1 MKVSMK
7 VNGIERGGDVEPRVL
22 LVDFLRTNLRQT
34 GTHIGCDTSSCGACT
49 VLLDGEPVKSCTLL
63 AVQVQGRSITTVEG
77 LASGATL
84 SPMQAGFHEEH
95 GLQCG
100 FCTPGMMLVG
110 TALLERNP
118 NPTEDEIRT
127 PPRRRPPHRPPSA
140 RLRARSRAMAVHMHG
155 RIGESIKRK
164 EDGRFLRGKGNYLDD
179 FVLPDMLHMAILRS
193 PHAHARIKSVDTS
206 AASSMPG
213 VIAVVTGDLMAQ
225 HKLAWM
231 PTLSGD
237 TQAVLATDKVRFQ
250 GQEVAAV
257 IAETKYQAEDAR
269 DAILIDYEVLPAI
282 ISPDQAKQPG
292 AALIRDEKE
301 GQTDNHIYHWESGD
315 KATTQAAFAKAHKVV
330 RLHTFYPR
338 CHPSPLETCGCIADV
353 NPATGKATIYMTS
366 QAPHA
371 IRTVFALVTGLPEH
385 QIRIVSPD
393 IGGGFGNKVPVYPGY
408 VVATAASLLIG
419 RPVKWVEDRTENLI
433 STGFAR
439 DFHMT
444 GDLAVDDKGKMLALR
459 VHLDSDNGA
468 FFSDAQP
475 SKFKAGLFHI
485 VTGSYDIPTAHVTA
499 DGYYTNKAPGGVAFR
514 CSFRVTEAS
523 YLIERLVT
531 NAAIE
536 LGIDQAE
543 FRKQNFI
550 KPEQFPYTSATGWVY
565 DSGDYP
571 KAMDVALQ
579 KLGYDELR
587 KDVEARRKKGEVTGI
602 GIASFTEVVGAGHGA
617 EFDIL
622 GLRMFDSAEL
632 RIHPTGKAMLRMG
645 TKSQGQGHETTYAQ
659 IVCEE
664 LGIPAADVAVE
675 EGDTDTAPYGLG
687 TYASRSTP
695 VSGAATA
702 MVSRKIRE
710 KARKIASHLLE
721 ADEADLEWEN
731 GKFYVKGTPA
741 RAKTIQEI
749 AFAAYTNLPEGLEPG
764 LEGVHYYD
772 PPNMTYPFGTY
783 AVMVDIDKGTGQV
796 KVKRMVAVDDCGVRI
811 NPMIVE
817 GQIHGGLT
825 EGFGIAFMELITF
838 DSEGNCI
845 GSNFMDYLLPTAWE
859 TPKFELGETTTPSP
873 HHPLGAKGVG
883 ESATVG
889 SPAAYVNAVIDALS
903 PYGITNIDMPIGPDK
918 VWAAL
923 RKAGVTE

>member
-1 MKVSMK
+1 M
-7 VNGIERGGDVEPRVL
+7 
-22 LVDFLRTNLRQT
+22 
-34 GTHIGCDTSSCGACT
+34 SST
-49 VLLDGEPVKSCTLL
+49 
-63 AVQVQGRSITTVEG
+63 
-77 LASGATL
+77 
-84 SPMQAGFHEEH
+84 M
-95 GLQCG
+95 
-100 FCTPGMMLVG
+100 
-110 TALLERNP
+110 
-118 NPTEDEIRT
+118 
-127 PPRRRPPHRPPSA
+127 
-140 RLRARSRAMAVHMHG
+140 HMHG
-155 RIGESIKRK
+155 GIGESIKRK
-164 EDGRFLRGKGNYLDD
+164 EDGRFLRGKGNYVDD
-179 FVLPDMLHMAILRS
+179 FVLPGMLHMSILRS
-193 PHAHARIKSVDTS
+193 PHAHARIKSIDTS
-206 AASSMPG
+206 AAGAKPG
-213 VIAVVTGDLMAQ
+213 VIAVVTGELMAQ

-257 IAETKYQAEDAR
+257 IAETKVQAEDAR
-269 DAILIDYEVLPAI
+269 DAIVVDYDVLPAI
-282 ISPDQAKQPG
+282 ISPEGAKAAG
-292 AALIRDEKE
+292 APLIRDEKE
-301 GQTDNHIYHWESGD
+301 GQKDNHIYHWESGD
-315 KATTQAAFAKAHKVV
+315 QAKTQAAFAKAAKVV

-338 CHPSPLETCGCIADV
+338 CHPAPLETCGCIADV

-371 IRTVFALVTGLPEH
+371 IRTVFALVTGLPE
-385 QIRIVSPD
+385 QNIRIISPD

-419 RPVKWVEDRTENLI
+419 RPVKWIEDRNENLI

-444 GDLAVDDKGKMLALR
+444 GDLAIDDKGKMTALR

-475 SKFKAGLFHI
+475 TKFKAGLFHI

-499 DGYYTNKAPGGVAFR
+499 DGYYTNKAPGGVAYR

-536 LGIDQAE
+536 LGLDQAE
-543 FRKQNFI
+543 FRMNNFI
-550 KPEQFPYTSATGWVY
+550 QPEQFPYTSATGWVY

-571 KAMDVALQ
+571 KAMNVALE
-579 KLGYDELR
+579 KLGYDDLR

-632 RIHPTGKAMLRMG
+632 RVHPTGKALLRMG
-645 TKSQGQGHETTYAQ
+645 VKSQGQGHETTFAQ
-659 IVCEE
+659 IVAEE
-664 LGIPAADVAVE
+664 LGIPASDVAVE

-695 VSGAATA
+695 VAGAATA
-702 MVSRKIRE
+702 MVSRKLRE
-710 KARKIASHLLE
+710 KARKLAAHLLE
-721 ADEADLEWEN
+721 AAEEDLEWER
-731 GKFYVKGTPA
+731 GKFFVKGSPD
-741 RAKTIQEI
+741 RSKTIQDI
-749 AFAAYTNLPEGLEPG
+749 AFAAYTNLPEGMEAG

-783 AVMVDIDKGTGQV
+783 AVVVDIDKGTGQV

-825 EGFGIAFMELITF
+825 EGYGIAFMELITF

-859 TPKFELGETTTPSP
+859 TPKFEMGETTTPSP

-903 PYGITNIDMPIGPDK
+903 PYGITNIDMPVTSDK

-923 RKAGVTE
+923 RSKGVTE

>member
-1 MKVSMK
+1 MATTHVH
-7 VNGIERGGDVEPRVL
+7 GG
-22 LVDFLRTNLRQT
+22 
-34 GTHIGCDTSSCGACT
+34 
-49 VLLDGEPVKSCTLL
+49 
-63 AVQVQGRSITTVEG
+63 
-77 LASGATL
+77 
-84 SPMQAGFHEEH
+84 
-95 GLQCG
+95 
-100 FCTPGMMLVG
+100 
-110 TALLERNP
+110 
-118 NPTEDEIRT
+118 
-127 PPRRRPPHRPPSA
+127 
-140 RLRARSRAMAVHMHG
+140 
-155 RIGESIKRK
+155 IGESIKRK
-164 EDGRFLRGKGNYLDD
+164 EDSRFLHGKGNYIDD
-179 FVLPDMLHMAILRS
+179 LTLPDMLHMSILRS
-193 PHAHARIKSVDTS
+193 PHAHARIKSIDTS

-213 VIAVVTGDLMAQ
+213 VIAVVTGELMAQ

-257 IAETKYQAEDAR
+257 IAETRYLAEDAR
-269 DAILIDYEVLPAI
+269 DAIVVDYDVLPAVT
-282 ISPDQAKQPG
+282 SPDGAKAAG
-292 AALIRDEKE
+292 APLIRDDKE
-301 GQTDNHIYHWESGD
+301 SQKDNQIYHWESGD
-315 KATTQAAFAKAHKVV
+315 KGTTQAAFAKADKVV

-338 CHPSPLETCGCIADV
+338 CHPAPLETCGCVADV
-353 NPATGKATIYMTS
+353 NGITGKATIHMTS

-371 IRTVFALVTGLPEH
+371 IRTVFALVTGLPE
-385 QIRIVSPD
+385 QNIRVISPD

-433 STGFAR
+433 STGYAR

-444 GDLAVDDKGKMLALR
+444 GDLALDKDGKITALR

-468 FFSDAQP
+468 FFADAQP

-485 VTGSYDIPTAHVTA
+485 VTGSYDIPTAHITA
-499 DGYYTNKAPGGVAFR
+499 DGYYTNKAPGGVAYR

-523 YLIERLVT
+523 YLIERLIT

-536 LGIDQAE
+536 IGMDQAE
-543 FRKQNFI
+543 FRKKNFI
-550 KPEQFPYTSATGWVY
+550 RKDQFPYHSATGWVY
-565 DSGDYP
+565 DSGDYH
-571 KAMDVALQ
+571 KAMDVALDQ
-579 KLGYDELR
+579 LGYDELR
-587 KDVEARRKKGEVTGI
+587 KDIEKRRKQGEVTGI

-617 EFDIL
+617 DFDIL

-632 RIHPTGKAMLRMG
+632 RVHPTGKALLRMG
-645 TKSQGQGHETTYAQ
+645 TKSQGQGHETTFAQ
-659 IVCEE
+659 IVAEE

-695 VSGAATA
+695 VAGAATA
-702 MVSRKIRE
+702 MVSRKLRE
-710 KARKIASHLLE
+710 KGRKIAAHLLE
-721 ADEADLEWEN
+721 AAEEDLEWER
-731 GKFYVKGTPA
+731 GRFFVKGSPDKG
-741 RAKTIQEI
+741 KTIQEI
-749 AFAAYTNLPEGLEPG
+749 AFAAYTNLPEGMEAG
-764 LEGVHYYD
+764 FEGVHYYD

-783 AVMVDIDKGTGQV
+783 AVVVDIDKGTGQV
-796 KVKRMVAVDDCGVRI
+796 KVKRVVAVDDCGVRI

-838 DSEGNCI
+838 DAEGNCI

-859 TPKFELGETTTPSP
+859 SPKFELGETVTPSP

-883 ESATVG
+883 ESPTVG
-889 SPAAYVNAVIDALS
+889 SPAAYVNAVIDALT
-903 PYGITNIDMPIGPDK
+903 PYGVKNIDMPVTPDK

-923 RKAGVTE
+923 RAAGVNE

>member
-1 MKVSMK
+1 MAT
-7 VNGIERGGDVEPRVL
+7 E
-22 LVDFLRTNLRQT
+22 
-34 GTHIGCDTSSCGACT
+34 THI
-49 VLLDGEPVKSCTLL
+49 
-63 AVQVQGRSITTVEG
+63 
-77 LASGATL
+77 
-84 SPMQAGFHEEH
+84 
-95 GLQCG
+95 
-100 FCTPGMMLVG
+100 
-110 TALLERNP
+110 
-118 NPTEDEIRT
+118 
-127 PPRRRPPHRPPSA
+127 
-140 RLRARSRAMAVHMHG
+140 HG
-155 RIGESIKRK
+155 RIGQSIKRH
-164 EDGRFLRGKGNYLDD
+164 EDARFLRGKGNYLDD

-193 PHAHARIKSVDTS
+193 PHAHARIKSIDTG
-206 AASSMPG
+206 AAGAMPG
-213 VIAVVTGDLMAQ
+213 VIAVVTGELMAQ

-269 DAILIDYEVLPAI
+269 DAVLVDYEILPAVT
-282 ISPDQAKQPG
+282 SPDGAKAAG
-292 AALIRDEKE
+292 APLIRDEKE
-301 GQTDNHIYHWESGD
+301 GQKDNHIYHWESGNQ
-315 KATTQAAFAKAHKVV
+315 ATTQAAFAAAHKVV

-338 CHPSPLETCGCIADV
+338 CHPAPLETCGCIADV
-353 NPATGKATIYMTS
+353 NGATGKATIYMTS

-371 IRTVFALVTGLPEH
+371 IRTVFALVTGLPE
-385 QIRIVSPD
+385 QNIRVISPD

-419 RPVKWVEDRTENLI
+419 RPVKWIEDRNENLI

-444 GDLAVDDKGKMLALR
+444 GDLAVDKDGKMTALR

-499 DGYYTNKAPGGVAFR
+499 DGYYTNKAPGGVAYR

-571 KAMDVALQ
+571 KAMDVALE

-587 KDVEARRKKGEVTGI
+587 KDVERRRKQGEVTGI

-632 RIHPTGKAMLRMG
+632 RVHPTGKALLRMG
-645 TKSQGQGHETTYAQ
+645 VKSQGQGHETTFAQ
-659 IVCEE
+659 IVTEE
-664 LGIPAADVAVE
+664 LGIPATDIAVE

-695 VSGAATA
+695 VAGAATA
-702 MVSRKIRE
+702 MVSRKLRD
-710 KARKIASHLLE
+710 KARKIAAHLLE
-721 ADEADLEWEN
+721 AAEEDLEWEV
-731 GKFYVKGTPA
+731 GKFYVKGSPD

-749 AFAAYTNLPEGLEPG
+749 AFAAYTNLPEGLEAG

-783 AVMVDIDKGTGQV
+783 AVVVDIDKGTGQV

-859 TPKFELGETTTPSP
+859 TPKFEIGETVTPSP

-903 PYGITNIDMPIGPDK
+903 PYGITNIDMPVGPDK

-923 RKAGVTE
+923 RSKGVTE

>member
-1 MKVSMK
+1 M
-7 VNGIERGGDVEPRVL
+7 
-22 LVDFLRTNLRQT
+22 
-34 GTHIGCDTSSCGACT
+34 
-49 VLLDGEPVKSCTLL
+49 
-63 AVQVQGRSITTVEG
+63 
-77 LASGATL
+77 AT
-84 SPMQAGFHEEH
+84 Q
-95 GLQCG
+95 
-100 FCTPGMMLVG
+100 
-110 TALLERNP
+110 
-118 NPTEDEIRT
+118 
-127 PPRRRPPHRPPSA
+127 
-140 RLRARSRAMAVHMHG
+140 VHMHG
-155 RIGESIKRK
+155 RIGEPIKRK
-164 EDGRFLRGKGNYLDD
+164 EDARFIRGKGNYLDD
-179 FVLPDMLHMAILRS
+179 IELPGMLHMAIMRS
-193 PHAHARIKSVDTS
+193 PHAHARIKSVDTE
-206 AASSMPG
+206 AASAMPG
-213 VIAVVTGDLMAQ
+213 VIAVVTGELMAQ

-231 PTLSGD
+231 PTLSYD

-257 IAETKYQAEDAR
+257 VAETKY
-269 DAILIDYEVLPAI
+269 
-282 ISPDQAKQPG
+282 
-292 AALIRDEKE
+292 
-301 GQTDNHIYHWESGD
+301 
-315 KATTQAAFAKAHKVV
+315 QAAFAKAHKVG

-338 CHPSPLETCGCIADV
+338 CHPAPLETCGCVADV

-371 IRTVFALVTGLPEH
+371 IRTVFALVTGLPE
-385 QIRIVSPD
+385 QNIRVVSPD

-419 RPVKWVEDRTENLI
+419 RTVKWIEDRSENLI

-444 GDLAVDDKGKMLALR
+444 GDLAVDANGKMTALR

-468 FFSDAQP
+468 FFADAQP

-499 DGYYTNKAPGGVAFR
+499 DGYYTNKAPGGVAYR

-531 NAAIE
+531 NAALE

-543 FRKQNFI
+543 FRKKNFI
-550 KPEQFPYTSATGWVY
+550 QPEQFPYHSATGWVY
-565 DSGDYP
+565 DSGEYE
-571 KAMDVALQ
+571 KAMDVALDQ
-579 KLGYDELR
+579 LGYAELK

-622 GLRMFDSAEL
+622 GLRM
-632 RIHPTGKAMLRMG
+632 G
-645 TKSQGQGHETTYAQ
+645 TKSQGQGHETTFAQ
-659 IVCEE
+659 IVAEE
-664 LGIPAADVAVE
+664 LGIPAMDVAVE

-695 VSGAATA
+695 VAGAATA
-702 MVSRKIRE
+702 MVSRKLRD

-721 ADEADLEWEN
+721 ADEEDLEWRVS
-731 GKFYVKGTPA
+731 KFQVKGSPD
-741 RAKTIQEI
+741 RSKTIQEI
-749 AFAAYTNLPEGLEPG
+749 AFAAYTNLPEGMEAG

-783 AVMVDIDKGTGQV
+783 AVVVDVDKGTGQV

-825 EGFGIAFMELITF
+825 EGYGIAFMELITF

-859 TPKFELGETTTPSP
+859 TPKFEMGETSTP
-873 HHPLGAKGVG
+873 
-883 ESATVG
+883 
-889 SPAAYVNAVIDALS
+889 
-903 PYGITNIDMPIGPDK
+903 
-918 VWAAL
+918 
-923 RKAGVTE
+923 

>member
-1 MKVSMK
+1 M
-7 VNGIERGGDVEPRVL
+7 
-22 LVDFLRTNLRQT
+22 
-34 GTHIGCDTSSCGACT
+34 
-49 VLLDGEPVKSCTLL
+49 
-63 AVQVQGRSITTVEG
+63 AVQ
-77 LASGATL
+77 
-84 SPMQAGFHEEH
+84 
-95 GLQCG
+95 
-100 FCTPGMMLVG
+100 
-110 TALLERNP
+110 
-118 NPTEDEIRT
+118 
-127 PPRRRPPHRPPSA
+127 
-140 RLRARSRAMAVHMHG
+140 MHG

-206 AASSMPG
+206 AASAMPG

-257 IAETKYQAEDAR
+257 VAETKYLAEDAR
-269 DAILIDYEVLPAI
+269 DAIVVEYEILPAV
-282 ISPDQAKQPG
+282 ISPDGAKAAG

-301 GQTDNHIYHWESGD
+301 GQKDNHIYHWESGD
-315 KATTQAAFAKAHKVV
+315 KAKTQAAFAKAHKVV
-330 RLHTFYPR
+330 RLQTFYPR
-338 CHPSPLETCGCIADV
+338 CHPAPLETCGCIADV
-353 NPATGKATIYMTS
+353 NGATGKATIYMTS

-371 IRTVFALVTGLPEH
+371 IRTVFALVTGLPEQ
-385 QIRIVSPD
+385 QIRIISPD

-419 RPVKWVEDRTENLI
+419 RPVKWVEDRSENLI

-468 FFSDAQP
+468 FFADAQP

-543 FRKQNFI
+543 FRKKNFI
-550 KPEQFPYTSATGWVY
+550 KPEQFPYTSATGWIY

-571 KAMDVALQ
+571 KAMDVALE
-579 KLGYDELR
+579 KLGYTELR
-587 KDVEARRKKGEVTGI
+587 KDVEARRKRGEVTGI

-645 TKSQGQGHETTYAQ
+645 TKSQGQGHETTFAQ
-659 IVCEE
+659 IVTEE

-695 VSGAATA
+695 VAGAATA

-721 ADEADLEWEN
+721 AAEEDLEWEV
-731 GKFYVKGTPA
+731 GKFYVKGSPD
-741 RAKTIQEI
+741 RSKTIQDI
-749 AFAAYTNLPEGLEPG
+749 AFAAYTNLPVGMEAG

-783 AVMVDIDKGTGQV
+783 AVVVDVDKGTGQV
-796 KVKRMVAVDDCGVRI
+796 KVRRMVAVDDCGVRI

-859 TPKFELGETTTPSP
+859 TPKFELGETVTPSP

-923 RKAGVTE
+923 RSKGVTE